1 MTTSRR
7 DDGRA
12 NALLRVVVWVLAAV
26 YLGRIYYD
34 NTLRDLRQLTVLQVV
49 VRTLSIAITLG
60 FVYWNVFIVPPRL
73 AAIMWTT
80 VAGLVG
86 AVFVW
91 KGIVE
96 TGVAYHDSLDPLNR
110 RRDPDREVDSLDLG
124 RRVAGK
130 RLGDTNDDD

>member
-1 MTTSRR
+1 MTTSGRN
-7 DDGRA
+7 DDPA
-12 NALLRVVVWVLAAV
+12 SAPLRFVVWVLAAV
-26 YLGRIYYD
+26 YLGRVHYD

-60 FVYWNVFIVPPRL
+60 FVYWNAFVVPPQL
-73 AAIMWTT
+73 AAVMWTT

-96 TGVAYHDSLDPLNR
+96 AGVAYHDSLDPLNR
-110 RRDPDREVDSLDLG
+110 HDDRTREVDSLDLG
-124 RRVAGK
+124 HRVAGK
-130 RLGDTNDDD
+130 RLGDTTDDD

>member
-49 VRTLSIAITLG
+49 VRGDAENLAMDPVSAREYSLRRPRVG
-60 FVYWNVFIVPPRL
+60 PRPQVLPGEPGRLPPHEHAAHSGTPSEEL
-73 AAIMWTT
+73 AAFHSY
-80 VAGLVG
+80 GL
-86 AVFVW
+86 ARSRISFLFTRYTL
-91 KGIVE
+91 ILQ
-96 TGVAYHDSLDPLNR
+96 GVLECA
-110 RRDPDREVDSLDLG
+110 
-124 RRVAGK
+124 A
-130 RLGDTNDDD
+130 RLL

>member
-1 MTTSRR
+1 MTTS
-7 DDGRA
+7 DGDVDRA
-12 NALLRVVVWVLAAV
+12 SAPLRFVVWVLAAV

-34 NTLRDLRQLTVLQVV
+34 NTLRDLRQLTAPQAVG
-49 VRTLSIAITLG
+49 RTLSIGLVLG
-60 FVYWNVFIVPPRL
+60 FAYWNVFVVPPRL
-73 AAIMWTT
+73 AAVMWTT

-110 RRDPDREVDSLDLG
+110 RDDRPRDVDSFDFG
-124 RRVAGK
+124 PRVAGK
-130 RLGDTNDDD
+130 QLGDTADDD

>member
-1 MTTSRR
+1 MTSGR

-12 NALLRVVVWVLAAV
+12 VPPLRFAVWVLAAL

-34 NTLRDLRQLTVLQVV
+34 NTLRDLRQLTVAQVV
-49 VRTLSIAITLG
+49 VRTLSVGVTLG
-60 FVYWNVFIVPPRL
+60 FVYWNVFVVPPRL
-73 AAIMWTT
+73 AAVMWTT

-96 TGVAYHDSLDPLNR
+96 VGVAYQDSLDPLNR
-110 RRDPDREVDSLDLG
+110 RDHRPREVDSFDLG
-124 RRVAGK
+124 NRVAG
-130 RLGDTNDDD
+130 RQVGDTADDD